1 MLYCIESQAKET
13 PVSKAYQIKRM
24 IAMKYFIN
32 IWKYFN
38 KMRKEKACG
47 KNKRKKKM
55 FYEKIVQFYEK
66 RIDKMRQIM

>member
-1 MLYCIESQAKET
+1 
-13 PVSKAYQIKRM
+13 
-24 IAMKYFIN
+24 
-32 IWKYFN
+32 
-38 KMRKEKACG
+38 MRKEKACG